1 MGGATVESD
10 CIIAANAVVLQGQ
23 TVPEGHVAYGSPA
36 ETKPITDDQ
45 LDQIDSTRDHYVDLG
60 LRLGEPTAESKA
72 DPSSE

>member
-23 TVPEGHVAYGSPA
+23 TVPEGHVAYGSPV

-60 LRLGEPTAESKA
+60 RRFAESET